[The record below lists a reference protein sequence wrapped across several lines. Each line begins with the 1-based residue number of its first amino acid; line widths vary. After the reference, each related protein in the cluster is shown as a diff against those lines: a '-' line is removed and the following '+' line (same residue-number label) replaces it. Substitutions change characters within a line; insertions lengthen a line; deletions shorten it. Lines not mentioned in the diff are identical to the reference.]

1 MLRSRDSQPQQQQG
15 LFLPAAAPALTA
27 TSIRNS
33 VLAGYV
39 AGITGT
45 LVGYPLD
52 SAKVWLQTSSNNNA
66 CHTARPPTI
75 LTVASS
81 SSGAAATN
89 NSLAAIAF
97 SPSTTTNARA
107 IGNRAAST
115 LACAIMPTTTNT
127 TLSSS
132 STTVTNAVQTI
143 RSLYKGVACP
153 LLTVGLVQSANFAIY
168 DSVRRML
175 YSWDNHG
182 GGGTSHTGGASDYLH
197 HDSLFHVGVA
207 SMTAGAVLAVITS
220 PLVMIKTK
228 QQVQQISFLQASR
241 QTFFSR
247 NDNAW
252 CWRTASRGLGPHFVA
267 ETVGRAI
274 YFTAYE
280 RCKRHLSS
288 KTGDRLSLSA
298 RMGSAALSGMLCWT
312 LIFPLDVL
320 RNRLY
325 AANTTTGENAWT
337 MSARIYRE
345 HGFKGFFRGYAISV
359 VRAGPVAAMILPVYD
374 HVLDMLQPTS
384 L

>member
-1 MLRSRDSQPQQQQG
+1 MEKYATTGLELPGLEFPTMRSRDAQV
-15 LFLPAAAPALTA
+15 LLPAPAPCTS

-33 VLAGYV
+33 VMAGYV

-52 SAKVWLQTSSNNNA
+52 SAKVWLQTKRQPIPAVSS
-66 CHTARPPTI
+66 C
-75 LTVASS
+75 
-81 SSGAAATN
+81 AAAN
-89 NSLAAIAF
+89 ALAIAV
-97 SPSTTTNARA
+97 SPTSPRF

-115 LACAIMPTTTNT
+115 LASAIQTNV
-127 TLSSS
+127 SSQ
-132 STTVTNAVQTI
+132 NAFRTI

-153 LLTVGLVQSANFAIY
+153 LVTVGLVQSANFAIY
-168 DSVRRML
+168 DSTRRML
-175 YSWDNHG
+175 YALDNRATCSLSG
-182 GGGTSHTGGASDYLH
+182 NSNSNSNDSNYLH

-207 SMTAGAVLAVITS
+207 SMTAGAVLALITS

-247 NDNAW
+247 TNAW
-252 CWRTASRGLGPHFVA
+252 CWRTAYRGLGPHFVA

-274 YFTAYE
+274 YFVAYE
-280 RCKRHLSS
+280 RCKRQLSS
-288 KTGDRLSLSA
+288 ADRPLSLSA
-298 RMGSAALSGMLCWT
+298 RMGSAALSGMVCWT

-325 AANTTTGENAWT
+325 AATTAENAWT
-337 MSARIYRE
+337 MSQHIYRE
-345 HGFKGFFRGYAISV
+345 HGVKGFFRGYAISV

-374 HVLDMLQPTS
+374 HVLDMLQTTS